1 MLLMK
6 NIGKQTEMMSDW
18 LRNVRRRWTAWNRR
32 RKSAVRDDSIIE
44 ASVRLIELD
53 SMVNDG
59 PQPNPDDADVRKL
72 NEVDSALRRNADIL
86 RLQAMNSDNH

>member
-1 MLLMK
+1 
-6 NIGKQTEMMSDW
+6 MMSDW
-18 LRNVRRRWTAWNRR
+18 LRNVRQRWTAWNRR

-86 RLQAMNSDNH
+86 RLQAMNSDRPRFDY

>member
-1 MLLMK
+1 
-6 NIGKQTEMMSDW
+6 MMNNW
-18 LRNVRRRWTAWNRR
+18 LRNVRQRWTAWNRK

-53 SMVNDG
+53 SMSSDG
-59 PQPNPDDADVRKL
+59 SQPNSDDADVRKL

>member
-1 MLLMK
+1 
-6 NIGKQTEMMSDW
+6 MMSNW
-18 LRNVRRRWTAWNRR
+18 LRDVQRRWTAWNRR
-32 RKSAVRDDSIIE
+32 RRSAVRDDSIIE

-53 SMVNDG
+53 GMENDG

-86 RLQAMNSDNH
+86 RFQTMNSDRP

>member
-1 MLLMK
+1 
-6 NIGKQTEMMSDW
+6 MMSDW

-53 SMVNDG
+53 SMSNDG
-59 PQPNPDDADVRKL
+59 PQTNSDDPDIRKL
-72 NEVDSALRRNADIL
+72 NEVDSALRRNANIL
-86 RLQAMNSDNH
+86 RLQTMNSDRP

>member
-1 MLLMK
+1 MIS
-6 NIGKQTEMMSDW
+6 NW
-18 LRNVRRRWTAWNRR
+18 LRNIRRRLTSWNRR

-53 SMVNDG
+53 SMSNDG
-59 PQPNPDDADVRKL
+59 PQPNPDGADVRKL
-72 NEVDSALRRNADIL
+72 NEVDSALRRNAETL

>member
-1 MLLMK
+1 
-6 NIGKQTEMMSDW
+6 MMSNW
-18 LRNVRRRWTAWNRR
+18 LRNVQRRSTAWNRK

-53 SMVNDG
+53 SMSNDG
-59 PQPNPDDADVRKL
+59 PQPNPDEADVRKL
-72 NEVDSALRRNADIL
+72 NDVDSALRRNADIL

>member
-1 MLLMK
+1 
-6 NIGKQTEMMSDW
+6 MMSNW
-18 LRNVRRRWTAWNRR
+18 LRNVQRRLTAWNRK

-53 SMVNDG
+53 SMSNDG
-59 PQPNPDDADVRKL
+59 PQPNPDEADVRKL
-72 NEVDSALRRNADIL
+72 NDVDSALRRNADIL